1 MKILSE
7 KVSVTEDNYVI
18 VAAKH
23 YNNPQCSS
31 TDEFYADLERIKYIK
46 RIINRY
52 FETGDLSERLLLN
65 HIIVFC
71 NVFGIEI
78 GVKMMAVKLEYKYWS
93 VIKTIL
99 VFLKYIEP
107 TDLIGID
114 MDSKVIK
121 ILRKI

>member
-7 KVSVTEDNYVI
+7 KTEVTEDNYLI

-23 YNNPQCSS
+23 YSNPQCSS
-31 TDEFYADLERIKYIK
+31 TDEFYADLDRIKYIK

-52 FETGDLSERLLLN
+52 LESGDLSERLLLN

-71 NVFGIEI
+71 NVFGVEI
-78 GVKMMAVKLEYKYWS
+78 GVKMMAVKLGYKYWS

-107 TDLIGID
+107 TDLVGID
-114 MDSKVIK
+114 MDSKIINV
-121 ILRKI
+121 LREI

>member
-7 KVSVTEDNYVI
+7 KVAVTEENYLI

-31 TDEFYADLERIKYIK
+31 TDEFYADLDRIKYIK

-52 FETGDLSERLLLN
+52 LETGELSERLLIN
-65 HIIVFC
+65 HIVVFC

-78 GVKMMAVKLEYKYWS
+78 GVKMMAVKLDYKYWS
-93 VIKTIL
+93 VIKTFL

-107 TDLIGID
+107 KDLIGID
-114 MDSKVIK
+114 MDPKVINV
-121 ILRKI
+121 LREM

>member
-7 KVSVTEDNYVI
+7 KTEVTEENYLI

-31 TDEFYADLERIKYIK
+31 TDEFYADLDRIKYIK

-52 FETGDLSERLLLN
+52 IESGELSDRLLIN

-78 GVKMMAVKLEYKYWS
+78 GVKMMALKLDYKYWS
-93 VIKTIL
+93 VIKPIL

-107 TDLIGID
+107 TDLVGIN
-114 MDSKVIK
+114 MDKNVISV
-121 ILRKI
+121 LRKI